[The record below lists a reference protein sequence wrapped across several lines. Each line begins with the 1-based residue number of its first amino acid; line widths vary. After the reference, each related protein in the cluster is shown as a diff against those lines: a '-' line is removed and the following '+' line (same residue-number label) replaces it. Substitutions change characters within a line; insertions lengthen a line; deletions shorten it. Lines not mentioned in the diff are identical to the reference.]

1 MSDLN
6 LNKIA
11 DGELYRHLQR
21 EYRRSINNIA
31 DPNTDPKKVRT
42 ITVTLKIH
50 GDDRREMLFVEG
62 DVKSKLAPSKAIA
75 TTMILGQ
82 QGDDLI
88 ARELVSTPG
97 QYSFTD
103 DGEVIDDVGE
113 KVSEGKVVDLMSQSK
128 AK

>member
-11 DGELYRHLQR
+11 EGELYRQIQR
-21 EYRRSINNIA
+21 EYKRSINNIA

-42 ITVTLKIH
+42 VTITLKIH

-62 DVKSKLAPSKAIA
+62 DVKSKLVPSRAVA
-75 TTMILGQ
+75 TKMILGQ
-82 QGDDLI
+82 HGDDLI
-88 ARELVSTPG
+88 ARELVSSPG
-97 QYSFTD
+97 QYSFAE
-103 DGEVIDDVGE
+103 DGDIVDDVGE

>member
-11 DGELYRHLQR
+11 EGELYRHIQR
-21 EYRRSINNIA
+21 EYKRSINNIA

-42 ITVTLKIH
+42 VTITLKIH

-62 DVKSKLAPSKAIA
+62 DVKSKLAPSRAIA
-75 TTMILGQ
+75 TKMILGQ
-82 QGDDLI
+82 HGEELI
-88 ARELVSTPG
+88 ARELVSSPG
-97 QYSFTD
+97 QYSFAD
-103 DGEVIDDVGE
+103 DGNIVDDVGE